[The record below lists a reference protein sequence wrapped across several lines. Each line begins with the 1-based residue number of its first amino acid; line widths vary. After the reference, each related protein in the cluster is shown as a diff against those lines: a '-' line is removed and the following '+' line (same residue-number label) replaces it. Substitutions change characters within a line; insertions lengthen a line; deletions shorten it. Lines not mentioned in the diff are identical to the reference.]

1 MGKSR
6 FRLIW
11 WPIVGFASIVVTN
24 ASAGDTGN
32 ATSMDAFPAAAD
44 VITMKNGSI
53 LVGKLSGAK
62 LGMIDFEIAGIGDV
76 EIKAHEIAGIR
87 AANAD
92 FHVDVVNRERIVG
105 RIRPDVET
113 GNLLIVTNSGESVVP
128 MSDVIRLKRVD
139 RTLLEKL
146 DGYVG
151 IGYSYTSQ
159 SDVRR
164 LSLNE
169 LITYATDRYRIFQHF
184 SLVNTDTPAD
194 SGTDRID
201 AGLGGLY
208 AAQGKWLALQYFQYQ
223 KIPSTGISDRWVSIT
238 GGGRR
243 IVHNRAMDLN
253 LLTGITMQKEYAENG
268 DVADVQYEIPV
279 VLDLAIGVPVS
290 GLKLTGQAIYYD
302 SLSVSGRQR
311 FDGRLNLDYEVIKN
325 FKIGLQYLY
334 NHDSKPLDPLAEN
347 SDSSTSMTAGYT
359 F

>member
-1 MGKSR
+1 VGKSG
-6 FRLIW
+6 FQLNL
-11 WPIVGFASIVVTN
+11 WPIIGFAAIVATN
-24 ASAGDTGN
+24 ANAGDVG
-32 ATSMDAFPAAAD
+32 AVVSLDSLPAAAD
-44 VITMKNGSI
+44 VIRMKNGSI

-76 EIKAHEIAGIR
+76 EIKSHEIAGIR

-92 FHVDVVNRERIVG
+92 FQIDVENSKRVVG
-105 RIRPDVET
+105 KIRPDV
-113 GNLLIVTNSGESVVP
+113 ESVVP

-169 LITYATDRYRIFQHF
+169 LVTYATDRYRIFQHF

-243 IVHNRAMDLN
+243 IVHNRAVDLN

-347 SDSSTSMTAGYT
+347 SDSSTTMTAGYT